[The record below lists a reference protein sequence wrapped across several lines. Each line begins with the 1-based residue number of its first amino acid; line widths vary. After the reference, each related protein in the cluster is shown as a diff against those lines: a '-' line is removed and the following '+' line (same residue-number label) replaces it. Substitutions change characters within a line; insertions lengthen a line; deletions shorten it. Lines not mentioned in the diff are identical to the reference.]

1 MFDTCVTLQQSFT
14 TWRRACTTELL
25 ICSVAG
31 RRGCLPCRP
40 KRNLKMSRTMLCKIV
55 LSLLSVQPFSAALLS
70 AHPFFQCSL
79 LSVQPSFS
87 AAFFQCSPSFR
98 APVLSMQPS
107 FNAAFFQC
115 SLLSVQPSFNA
126 AFFQYSLLSVQPSF
140 TTAFFQHSLLSV
152 QPFFPRTRSFNAA
165 FFQYSL
171 LSLQPFFHYT
181 ESTAFLALQ
190 PLFHYSLQSKRPGA
204 RRSV

>member
-40 KRNLKMSRTMLCKIV
+40 ERNLKTVKDDA
-55 LSLLSVQPFSAALLS
+55 VQDRAQPSFSAV
-70 AHPFFQCSL
+70 FQCSPSVSAPV
-79 LSVQPSFS
+79 LSMQPSFS
-87 AAFFQCSPSFR
+87 AAFFQC
-98 APVLSMQPS
+98 
-107 FNAAFFQC
+107 
-115 SLLSVQPSFNA
+115 
-126 AFFQYSLLSVQPSF
+126 
-140 TTAFFQHSLLSV
+140 SLLSV

-165 FFQYSL
+165 FFQCSL
-171 LSLQPFFHYT
+171 LSMQPFFHYT
-181 ESTAFLALQ
+181 ESTASAQPFLHYSLSFA
-190 PLFHYSLQSKRPGA
+190 LFHYSLQSKRPGA

>member
-1 MFDTCVTLQQSFT
+1 MMMFDTCVTLQQSFT

-40 KRNLKMSRTMLCKIV
+40 KRNLKTVKDDA
-55 LSLLSVQPFSAALLS
+55 VQDRAQPSFSAV
-70 AHPFFQCSL
+70 FQCSPSVSAPV
-79 LSVQPSFS
+79 LSMQPSFS
-87 AAFFQCSPSFR
+87 AAFFQC
-98 APVLSMQPS
+98 
-107 FNAAFFQC
+107 
-115 SLLSVQPSFNA
+115 
-126 AFFQYSLLSVQPSF
+126 
-140 TTAFFQHSLLSV
+140 SLLSV

-171 LSLQPFFHYT
+171 LSLQPSFNTAFFQCSPSFRAPVLSLQPFFHYT

>member
-1 MFDTCVTLQQSFT
+1 MAPVGLATQHVSLMMMMMFDTCVTLQQSFT

-31 RRGCLPCRP
+31 RRVCLPCRP
-40 KRNLKMSRTMLCKIV
+40 KRNLKTVKDDA
-55 LSLLSVQPFSAALLS
+55 VQDRAQPSFSAV
-70 AHPFFQCSL
+70 FQCSPSVSAPV
-79 LSVQPSFS
+79 LSMQPSFS
-87 AAFFQCSPSFR
+87 AAFFQC
-98 APVLSMQPS
+98 
-107 FNAAFFQC
+107 
-115 SLLSVQPSFNA
+115 
-126 AFFQYSLLSVQPSF
+126 
-140 TTAFFQHSLLSV
+140 SLLSV

-165 FFQYSL
+165 FFQCSL
-171 LSLQPFFHYT
+171 LSIQPFFHYT

>member
-55 LSLLSVQPFSAALLS
+55 LSLLSVQSFSAALLS

-107 FNAAFFQC
+107 FNAAFFHY
-115 SLLSVQPSFNA
+115 SPSFTTLILQP
-126 AFFQYSLLSVQPSF
+126 FLHYSLSF
-140 TTAFFQHSLLSV
+140 TTAFNQSAPELVGASELVHPASYAPSSYALSY
-152 QPFFPRTRSFNAA
+152 F
-165 FFQYSL
+165 
-171 LSLQPFFHYT
+171 
-181 ESTAFLALQ
+181 
-190 PLFHYSLQSKRPGA
+190 A
-204 RRSV
+204 RGGC